1 MNITFSIRKV
11 KDMLS
16 CLADNVGV
24 EFSISDEEK
33 EGLVGFLNQHSL
45 FSELGDVK
53 ALGFSAFKKDLY
65 ESL

>member
-1 MNITFSIRKV
+1 
-11 KDMLS
+11 MLS